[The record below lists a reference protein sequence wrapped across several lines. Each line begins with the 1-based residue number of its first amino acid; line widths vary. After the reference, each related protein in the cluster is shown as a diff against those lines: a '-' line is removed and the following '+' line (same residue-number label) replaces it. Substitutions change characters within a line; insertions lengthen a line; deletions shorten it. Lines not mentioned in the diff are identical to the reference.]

1 MIKKKFLDGCYIYAI
16 LGIIVGIVI
25 GIFLGNLI
33 KFFAWN
39 GWNADWVSAIGSW
52 VSGII
57 AGVALFYAINKD
69 KIITNKKVN
78 KNEDYISI
86 INTLVVNVNNYSEDL
101 SKKEKDLF
109 KSATSEDMDSRVYG
123 SNDQA
128 YKIMKEVSKLLK
140 KINLNIDT
148 KIGDLPEAYSKNIT
162 DLSLD
167 IHDKCTSLMIG
178 IDGSDSF
185 DYSKIIMTRM
195 DISNLVSILNIYSGR
210 LTNLND
216 IYKESRKHF

>member
-1 MIKKKFLDGCYIYAI
+1 MILLSF
-16 LGIIVGIVI
+16 VI
-25 GIFLGNLI
+25 GFLVGGIFH
-33 KFFAWN
+33 WN
-39 GWNADWVSAIGSW
+39 GWNADWFSAIGSW

-57 AGVALFYAINKD
+57 AGGALFYAINQD
-69 KIITNKKVN
+69 KIITNKKIN

-86 INTLVVNVNNYSEDL
+86 INTLVMNVNNYSEDL

-109 KSATSEDMDSRVYG
+109 ESATPDDMDSRVYG

-128 YKIMKEVSKLLK
+128 YKIMKEVFKLLK
-140 KINLNIDT
+140 EINLNIDT

-162 DLSLD
+162 DLSMD
-167 IHDKCTSLMIG
+167 IHDKCTSLMIR
-178 IDGSDSF
+178 INGSDSF
-185 DYSKIIMTRM
+185 NYNQIIMTRM

-216 IYKESRKHF
+216 VYQLNRKHF